1 MALDL
6 TTEEKQLLQ
15 ADILWDD
22 TSSNPNLTSSTIP
35 SKNKALNT
43 KSKRVIGAINEL
55 NSNIENVSSTLDNNL
70 TNFISVLGDY
80 NLNPD
85 YLEELKKI
93 APSIL
98 EAIKVMY
105 DEIQALKQNQG
116 SGSGDVVRF
125 HTVEMIYSEDNLY
138 NLPHTNIPEYG
149 DFELTINGIEALD
162 CTDYRVDR
170 ENGILYWE
178 DSASY
183 ELAEGDHIVAQYYIT
198 TSTMEK
204 PSMV

>member
-1 MALDL
+1 MALNL

-85 YLEELKKI
+85 YLEELNKI

-105 DEIQALKQNQG
+105 DEIQALKRNQG
-116 SGSGDVVRF
+116 SGSGEVVRF

-198 TSTMEK
+198 SSTMEK

>member
-85 YLEELKKI
+85 YLEELNKI

-116 SGSGDVVRF
+116 SGSGEVARF
-125 HTVEMIYSEDNLY
+125 HIVEMIYSEDNLY

-183 ELAEGDHIVAQYYIT
+183 ELAEGDRIVAQYYIT
-198 TSTMEK
+198 SSTMEK
-204 PSMV
+204 PPMV

>member
-1 MALDL
+1 MALNL

-85 YLEELKKI
+85 YLEELNKI

-116 SGSGDVVRF
+116 SGGGSGARF
-125 HTVEMIYSEDNLY
+125 YTIEMLYSEDNLY
-138 NLPHTNIPEYG
+138 NLPHTNIPEEG

-162 CTDYRVDR
+162 CVDYRVDR

-183 ELAEGDHIVAQYYIT
+183 ELAEGDRIVAQYYIT
-198 TSTMEK
+198 SSTMEK
-204 PSMV
+204 PPMV